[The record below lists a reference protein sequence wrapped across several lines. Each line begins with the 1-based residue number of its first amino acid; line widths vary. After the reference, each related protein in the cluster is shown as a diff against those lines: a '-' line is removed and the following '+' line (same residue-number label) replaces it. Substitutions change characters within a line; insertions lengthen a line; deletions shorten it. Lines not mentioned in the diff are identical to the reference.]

1 MGIHSTKEVNS
12 DLFEKLHPM
21 ETLRE
26 KKRKRLKNIFL
37 NSPLILI
44 LVIINVILVGWILH
58 ILHTIFSDGIDHMS
72 LYQWT
77 EHLFVFVKNTFEE
90 FFASIAIVV

>member
-1 MGIHSTKEVNS
+1 MGLPATKGLNNNLVNRE
-12 DLFEKLHPM
+12 FRM

-26 KKRKRLKNIFL
+26 RKQKRLKNIFL

-44 LVIINVILVGWILH
+44 LVIINIILVGWILH
-58 ILHTIFSDGIDHMS
+58 IVHVIFTDGVSHMS

-77 EHLFVFVKNTFEE
+77 EHLFVLAKDTFEE
-90 FFASIAIVV
+90 FFASISIVV